1 MGLTMPGAMLQTWQA
16 NTTLYLGFSH
26 GVVQMGG
33 HTLVTEPIRCFPVQ
47 QAVLAIAA
55 PLAVSKTPSTA
66 QARLEQINS
75 VLMAAINTTAPIC
88 FPLALVIGALLRTL
102 VCSTVIGTIIGR
114 MAATARGSV
123 SLPMDCDLLAARERC

>member
-26 GVVQMGG
+26 GVVQLGG
-33 HTLVTEPIRCFPVQ
+33 HTLVTEPIRCFPAQ
-47 QAVLAIAA
+47 QAVLAITA

-88 FPLALVIGALLRTL
+88 FPLALVVGTMLLAL
-102 VCSTVIGTIIGR
+102 VCSAAIGATLGR
-114 MAATARGSV
+114 MAPATLASV
-123 SLPMDCDLLAARERC
+123 LPPMDCD

>member
-16 NTTLYLGFSH
+16 NTTLYLVFSR
-26 GVVQMGG
+26 GAVQLGG

-55 PLAVSKTPSTA
+55 QLAVFKTPSTA

-88 FPLALVIGALLRTL
+88 FPLALVVGALLRTL
-102 VCSTVIGTIIGR
+102 VCSAVIGALVGR
-114 MAATARGSV
+114 MTTTTRGSV

>member
-26 GVVQMGG
+26 GVVQLGG

-88 FPLALVIGALLRTL
+88 FRWPVAIGSTPSRAPA
-102 VCSTVIGTIIGR
+102 CSTAIGTTLGR
-114 MAATARGSV
+114 MSAATLASV
-123 SLPMDCDLLAARERC
+123 LPPMDCD

>member
-16 NTTLYLGFSH
+16 NTTLYLGFSR
-26 GVVQMGG
+26 GAVQLGG
-33 HTLVTEPIRCFPVQ
+33 HTLVTEPIRCFPAQ

-55 PLAVSKTPSTA
+55 LLAVSKTPSTA

-88 FPLALVIGALLRTL
+88 FPLALVLGAMLRSL
-102 VCSTVIGTIIGR
+102 VCSPVLGAILGR
-114 MAATARGSV
+114 MTTATRGSV
-123 SLPMDCDLLAARERC
+123 SLPMDGD